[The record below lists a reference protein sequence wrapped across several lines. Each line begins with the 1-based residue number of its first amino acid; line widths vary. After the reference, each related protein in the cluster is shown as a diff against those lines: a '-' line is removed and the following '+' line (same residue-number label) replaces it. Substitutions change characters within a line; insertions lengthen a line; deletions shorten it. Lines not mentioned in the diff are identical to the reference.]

1 MNIGA
6 KRDSR
11 IPPGRRGRHAK
22 KSSRRG
28 FIFIAALLVIAL
40 GAVAGFFF
48 SSSLLDKGDPVKRP
62 EGRLKKQELLVAKDK
77 AMILIMGVDT
87 REDDVGRS
95 DTMMVAAV
103 DPKKKQASLLSVPR
117 DTRVHI
123 EGYGYEK
130 INAAFMLGGRK
141 LAQSTVEDFLGTPI
155 DHYVMINNRAF
166 KKVIDA
172 IGGIDIDVEMRMDY
186 EDPWDDD
193 GGLVIDLYPGY
204 QHLNGKQAIGYVRY
218 RDEEGD
224 IGRIARQQ
232 KFVKAVMEKV
242 TSPGI
247 ITDLPEIASV
257 VYENIETDMS
267 LRQLLELAGAFK
279 EAKSQGLK
287 AEMIPGEPYD
297 NPEDGLNYWVPS
309 IYTTREMV
317 ADVLGVIMTGAAKR
331 AMENDAAEYAAS
343 LPAHIR
349 DSVSVDDDDAAS
361 VKSGKS
367 VKSDKSDKK
376 SKSDKNKSKSSTDTK
391 KKSKAKATAEKDDED
406 ERQAETSARERDAEE
421 KSADERTERTERSEQ
436 SERRE
441 RAEQTERTE
450 RTERTESSKSADEAE
465 EKKSSEDE
473 EEQETEKPA
482 AEKPSPRPAVTPG
495 MSGGKGK

>member
-1 MNIGA
+1 MKKNRTHIGA
-6 KRDSR
+6 NRDKKGT
-11 IPPGRRGRHAK
+11 PTRRHRHVR
-22 KSSRRG
+22 KSGRRG
-28 FIFIAALLVIAL
+28 FIIIAALLMIAM
-40 GAVAGFFF
+40 GALAGFLF
-48 SSSLLDKGDPVKRP
+48 SGSLLDKGDPGSRVG
-62 EGRLKKQELLVAKDK
+62 GRLKKQELLVAKDK
-77 AMILIMGVDT
+77 ATILIMGVDT

-123 EGYGYEK
+123 DGYGYEK

-172 IGGIDIDVEMRMDY
+172 IGGIDIDVEMRMEY

-257 VYENIETDMS
+257 VYKNIETDMS
-267 LRQLLELAGAFK
+267 LRQLLELAGALK
-279 EAKSQGLK
+279 EARGQGLK

-317 ADVLGVIMTGAAKR
+317 ADVLGVPMTGAAKR
-331 AMENDAAEYAAS
+331 AMENDASEYAAS
-343 LPAHIR
+343 LPADIR
-349 DSVSVDDDDAAS
+349 DRVSVDDDDTAS
-361 VKSGKS
+361 VRSGKS
-367 VKSDKSDKK
+367 VKTDRAKKKESAKSEGRSERKKK
-376 SKSDKNKSKSSTDTK
+376 SKS
-391 KKSKAKATAEKDDED
+391 KAPVIKDDE
-406 ERQAETSARERDAEE
+406 ERTEAASRTSEREDAEE
-421 KSADERTERTERSEQ
+421 RNSEMRDTEER
-436 SERRE
+436 
-441 RAEQTERTE
+441 
-450 RTERTESSKSADEAE
+450 SKSADETEEKTSKEDDAE
-465 EKKSSEDE
+465 EERPPSR
-473 EEQETEKPA
+473 A
-482 AEKPSPRPAVTPG
+482 AAPGPTVSPSMR
-495 MSGGKGK
+495 GGKGR

>member
-1 MNIGA
+1 MEKQNNDW
-6 KRDSR
+6 KNQT
-11 IPPGRRGRHAK
+11 RRGRHEK

-28 FIFIAALLVIAL
+28 FIVIAL
-40 GAVAGFFF
+40 LLLMAMAAVAGFFF
-48 SSSLLDKGDPVKRP
+48 SGSLLDKEKAEKRP
-62 EGRLKKQELLVAKDK
+62 DGRLKKQELLVARDK

-87 REDDVGRS
+87 REDDIGRS

-103 DPKKKQASLLSVPR
+103 DPKKNQASLLSIPR

-123 EGYGYEK
+123 DGYGYEK
-130 INAAFMLGGRK
+130 INAAFLLGDRK

-155 DHYVMINNRAF
+155 DHYVMVNNRAF

-172 IGGIDIDVEMRMDY
+172 IGGIDIDVEMRMEY

-193 GGLVIDLYPGY
+193 GGLVIDLYPGF
-204 QHLNGKQAIGYVRY
+204 QHLDGKQAIGYVRY

-242 TSPGI
+242 TSPAI
-247 ITDLPEIASV
+247 ITDLPKIASV
-257 VYENIETDMS
+257 VYDNIETDMS
-267 LRQLLELAGAFK
+267 MRQLLELAGAFK
-279 EAKSQGLK
+279 EARSHGLK

-317 ADVLGVIMTGAAKR
+317 AEVLGVPMTTAARR

-343 LPAHIR
+343 LPADVR
-349 DSVSVDDDDAAS
+349 DKVSVDDDDVAS

-367 VKSDKSDKK
+367 VRSEKKTSRGSVKTGSAKK
-376 SKSDKNKSKSSTDTK
+376 SRK
-391 KKSKAKATAEKDDED
+391 KDARAEVMDEE
-406 ERQAETSARERDAEE
+406 ERSEEVTTREREAEERELAPESEEKTSEERDSARESEERNSEEGESAQESEE
-421 KSADERTERTERSEQ
+421 KDSEERESRTETERPT
-436 SERRE
+436 
-441 RAEQTERTE
+441 A
-450 RTERTESSKSADEAE
+450 
-465 EKKSSEDE
+465 
-473 EEQETEKPA
+473 PH
-482 AEKPSPRPAVTPG
+482 RPAPSAIPG
-495 MSGGKGK
+495 RGGKGK

>member
-1 MNIGA
+1 MIAMGA
-6 KRDSR
+6 
-11 IPPGRRGRHAK
+11 
-22 KSSRRG
+22 
-28 FIFIAALLVIAL
+28 L
-40 GAVAGFFF
+40 AGFLF
-48 SSSLLDKGDPVKRP
+48 SGSLLDKGDPGSRVG
-62 EGRLKKQELLVAKDK
+62 GRLKKQELLVAKDK
-77 AMILIMGVDT
+77 ATILIMGVDT

-123 EGYGYEK
+123 DGYGYEK

-172 IGGIDIDVEMRMDY
+172 IGGIDIDVEMRMEY

-257 VYENIETDMS
+257 VYKNIETDMS
-267 LRQLLELAGAFK
+267 LRQLLELAGALK
-279 EAKSQGLK
+279 EARGQGLK

-317 ADVLGVIMTGAAKR
+317 ADVLGVPMTGAAKR
-331 AMENDAAEYAAS
+331 AMENDASEYAAS
-343 LPAHIR
+343 LPADIR
-349 DSVSVDDDDAAS
+349 DRVSVDDDDTAS
-361 VKSGKS
+361 VRSGKS
-367 VKSDKSDKK
+367 VKTDRAKKKESAKSEGRSERKKK
-376 SKSDKNKSKSSTDTK
+376 SKS
-391 KKSKAKATAEKDDED
+391 KAPVIKDDE
-406 ERQAETSARERDAEE
+406 ERTEAASRTSEREDAEE
-421 KSADERTERTERSEQ
+421 RNSEMRDTEER
-436 SERRE
+436 
-441 RAEQTERTE
+441 
-450 RTERTESSKSADEAE
+450 SKSADETEEKTSKEDDAE
-465 EKKSSEDE
+465 EERPPSR
-473 EEQETEKPA
+473 A
-482 AEKPSPRPAVTPG
+482 AAPGPTVSPSMR
-495 MSGGKGK
+495 GGKGR

>member
-1 MNIGA
+1 MNKNKVNIGA
-6 KRDSR
+6 KKDSR
-11 IPPGRRGRHAK
+11 IPSGRRGRHAK
-22 KSSRRG
+22 KSGRGRG
-28 FIFIAALLVIAL
+28 FIIIAALLIIAL
-40 GAVAGFFF
+40 GAAAGFFF
-48 SSSLLDKGDPVKRP
+48 SSSLLDKVETGKRP

-103 DPKKKQASLLSVPR
+103 DPRKKQASLLSVPR

-317 ADVLGVIMTGAAKR
+317 ADVLGVTMTGAARR
-331 AMENDAAEYAAS
+331 AMENDASEYAAS
-343 LPAHIR
+343 LPANIR
-349 DSVSVDDDDAAS
+349 DRVTVDDDDAAS

-367 VKSDKSDKK
+367 VKSDKK
-376 SKSDKNKSKSSTDTK
+376 SKSEKDKPKSSKDSK
-391 KKSKAKATAEKDDED
+391 KKSKAKVVVEKSDKDEDD
-406 ERQAETSARERDAEE
+406 ERQAEISTREREAE
-421 KSADERTERTERSEQ
+421 ERTERSEQ

-441 RAEQTERTE
+441 RAEQTER
-450 RTERTESSKSADEAE
+450 SKSSDEPE
-465 EKKSSEDE
+465 EMKSSEDE
-473 EEQETEKPA
+473 DEQEPEKPA
-482 AEKPSPRPAVTPG
+482 AARPAPRPAVTPG
-495 MSGGKGK
+495 MSGGKGR